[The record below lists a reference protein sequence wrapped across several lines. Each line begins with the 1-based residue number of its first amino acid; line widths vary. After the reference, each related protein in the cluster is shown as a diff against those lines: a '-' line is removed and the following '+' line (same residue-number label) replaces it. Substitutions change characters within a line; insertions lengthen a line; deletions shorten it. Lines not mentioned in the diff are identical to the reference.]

1 MIRRPISVAVHSV
14 YGAYLLFVIASP
26 NVSAA
31 VILGGT
37 VNHNLEEALTELG
50 EPFIRRAP
58 GVFPSPAELGFGD
71 IIVIG
76 NDGGRIDNPPLDYHA
91 FLNSGGAII
100 LAGGTN
106 YNAWRNWT
114 AGYFN
119 ITHTAGA
126 WHTDGQWHSIPD
138 HPANHYLP
146 PNYLFADNRL
156 TFHLLGFLPTAD
168 TTLLGA
174 NDEGIAIAAIRR
186 YANGGSFNYMALDL
200 GNYDRDG
207 HDQTSFI
214 TPWLRGALDVA
225 RGIPEP
231 GSLTLLL
238 IAAAGISGRLFREN

>member
-1 MIRRPISVAVHSV
+1 MIRRPISLAVQSV
-14 YGAYLLFVIASP
+14 IGASLLIVVASP
-26 NVSAA
+26 HVSAA

-37 VNHNLEEALTELG
+37 VNHNLEEALIELG

-58 GVFPSPAELGFGD
+58 GVFPSPAGLGSGD

-76 NDGGRIDNPPLDYHA
+76 NNGGRIDDPPLDYHA

-119 ITHTAGA
+119 ITHTASA
-126 WHTDGQWHSIPD
+126 WHTDGQWHSISN
-138 HPANHYLP
+138 HLANHYLP
-146 PNYLFADNRL
+146 PNYKFIDNRL
-156 TFHLLGFLPTAD
+156 TFHLLGFLPAPNI
-168 TTLLGA
+168 TLLGA

-186 YANGGSFNYMALDL
+186 YANGGSFNYMALTL
-200 GNYDRDG
+200 GGEDREG
-207 HDQTSFI
+207 HDQAPFI
-214 TPWLRGALDVA
+214 TPWLRGALDAA

-231 GSLTLLL
+231 RSLTLLL
-238 IAAAGISGRLFREN
+238 VAAAGISGRLSRKN